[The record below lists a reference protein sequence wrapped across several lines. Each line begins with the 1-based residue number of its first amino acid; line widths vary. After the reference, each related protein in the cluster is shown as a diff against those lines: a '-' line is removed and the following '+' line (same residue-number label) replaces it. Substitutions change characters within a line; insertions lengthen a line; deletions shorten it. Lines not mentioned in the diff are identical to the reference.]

1 MANDSTKV
9 GDSVSA
15 SIMRG
20 LSLGEGPL
28 FSRKQQVFVEKFSG
42 TPLYRLWD
50 GREVSQDF
58 FVNLNPD
65 EVKEIRA
72 KHPYDFDEQ
81 LSKMSTGVFVE
92 PVNRAQTILSHN
104 LVVDQGVYAIADAV
118 KQVIEQGAWGDVSGT
133 LYRGTDSNSN
143 ITIQLDSATSINS
156 AYSSGVDYLPSG
168 MMYGR
173 LTSGS
178 SPLGNYNTDNGT
190 EMDEGTTNTNVAI
203 TAVKTYDSGFPTRTN
218 GAISLKSTFGAPG
231 GSGVTNI
238 CTISQNVVI
247 SDAASSP
254 VAATDYVENTA
265 TSIINLGTLLSLGA
279 SDTLAAT
286 VTWTIS

>member
-72 KHPYDFDEQ
+72 KHPSDFDEQ
-81 LSKMSTGVFVE
+81 LSKMPTGVFVE
-92 PVNRAQTILSHN
+92 PVNRVQAILSHN
-104 LVVDQGVYAIADAV
+104 QVVNQGVYAIAEAV
-118 KQVIEQGAWGDVSGT
+118 QLLIAGSGS
-133 LYRGTDSNSN
+133 RGSAV
-143 ITIQLDSATSINS
+143 TINLDNTGNTAN
-156 AYSSGVDYLPSG
+156 YDPVDYVPSG
-168 MMYGR
+168 MLYG
-173 LTSGS
+173 TSS
-178 SPLGNYNTDNGT
+178 AANTVPFNTPGAT
-190 EMDEGTTNTNVAI
+190 EMTDPSQTNTVTIEA
-203 TAVKTYDSGFPTRTN
+203 AKTYDGTYPTVSN
-218 GAISLKSTFGAPG
+218 GQITLKSTFAAPG
-231 GSGVTNI
+231 GSGVTGI
-238 CTISQNVVI
+238 SCISQNVVTNDI
-247 SDAASSP
+247 NTGATAGTHY
-254 VAATDYVENTA
+254 VAGTA
-265 TSIINLGTLLSLGA
+265 TSIINLSTLLSLGA